1 LPGFI
6 QFEKDGGHLGGSFQ
20 FGTVAGWLDCGLGKI
35 GDTSLIEWSWEG
47 QNDNDPGSG
56 RGWAKLDGAQLSG
69 RFHIHLGDDS
79 SFAAVRQQPPDIEKS
94 EGKRR

>member
-1 LPGFI
+1 MEKPSFLGYWKITQMEVWGEDDIDLVVPGFI

-20 FGTVAGWLDCGLGKI
+20 FGTVAGWLDCQLRKLGDI
-35 GDTSLIEWSWEG
+35 SLIEWSWEG

-69 RFHIHLGDDS
+69 R
-79 SFAAVRQQPPDIEKS
+79 
-94 EGKRR
+94 